1 MNKVAVMTDT
11 ASNMAP
17 EIARKFDIK
26 LIPFHVLMDD
36 KDYLDTEVDMEDL
49 YARLDKKGNLPT
61 TSFASPKEFLQV
73 YQELSQNAETVIH
86 ISVTTGLSGGYDS
99 ALQAKEIAQKELPKT
114 TIEVID
120 SHTGGS
126 GQALIALAAAKAAKQ
141 GKNREEVVQQVNYL
155 IQRINHLTAPDILFY
170 LDKGGRICQAK
181 SWAEAQQV
189 SSFRALLE
197 MGEGTIKP
205 VARVKTKTEILEKM
219 VSIAKERVGNKK
231 IHVAMT
237 HNKALQLAEELRKM
251 LLSQFHCEELH
262 VFEGLPMT
270 VVHTGQ
276 GLIDFGFY
284 GND

>member
-284 GND
+284 GSD

>member
-11 ASNMAP
+11 ASNMSP
-17 EIARKFDIK
+17 EIARKFDIN
-26 LIPFHVLMDD
+26 LIPFHIIMDG
-36 KDYLDTEVDMEDL
+36 KDYLDTEVDIEDL
-49 YARLDKKGNLPT
+49 YARVAKKGNLPT

-86 ISVTTGLSGGYDS
+86 ISVTAGMSGGYDS

-114 TIEVID
+114 TIEVLD
-120 SHTGGS
+120 SHTAGS
-126 GQALIALAAAKAAKQ
+126 GLALIALAAAKAAKQ
-141 GKNREEVVQQVNYL
+141 GKNREEVVQQVNYV
-155 IQRINHLTAPDILFY
+155 IQRITHLTAPDILFY

-197 MGEGTIKP
+197 IAEGTIKP
-205 VARVKTKTEILEKM
+205 AARAKTKTEILEKM
-219 VSIAKERVGNKK
+219 VSIAKERVGNKR

-237 HNKALQLAEELRKM
+237 HNKAPQQAEELRKM
-251 LLSQFHCEELH
+251 LLSQFHCEELY
-262 VFEGLPMT
+262 VFEGLASA

-276 GLIDFGFY
+276 GLLDFSFY
-284 GND
+284 GSD

>member
-11 ASNMAP
+11 ASNMAL

-26 LIPFHVLMDD
+26 LIPFHVIMDG
-36 KDYLDTEVDMEDL
+36 KDYPDTEVDMEDL
-49 YARLDKKGNLPT
+49 YARLDKKEDLPT
-61 TSFASPKEFLQV
+61 TSFASPEEFLQA

-99 ALQAKEIAQKELPKT
+99 ALQAKEIAQKELPET
-114 TIEVID
+114 TIEVVD
-120 SHTGGS
+120 SRTGGS
-126 GQALIALAAAKAAKQ
+126 GLALIALAAAKAAKQ
-141 GKNREEVVQQVNYL
+141 GKNIEEVVQQVNYL
-155 IQRINHLTAPDILFY
+155 IQQTSLLTAPDILFY

-189 SSFRALLE
+189 SSFRTLLE

-219 VSIAKERVGNKK
+219 VNIAKERVGNKR

-237 HNKALQLAEELRKM
+237 HNKAPQQAEELRKM
-251 LLSQFHCEELH
+251 LLSQFHCEELY
-262 VFEGLPMT
+262 VFEGRALA

-284 GND
+284 GSD

>member
-1 MNKVAVMTDT
+1 MRKVAVMTDT
-11 ASNMAP
+11 GSNMAQ
-17 EIARKFDIK
+17 EIARKFGIK
-26 LIPFHVLMDD
+26 LIPFHILMDD

-49 YARLDKKGNLPT
+49 YARVAKKGNLPT

-73 YQELSQNAETVIH
+73 YQELSQNAASIIH
-86 ISVTTGLSGGYDS
+86 ISVTTGMSGGYDA

-120 SHTGGS
+120 SHTAGS
-126 GQALIALAAAKAAKQ
+126 GLAIIALAAANTAKQ
-141 GKNREEVVQQVNYL
+141 GKNIEEVVEQVNYL
-155 IQRINHLTAPDILFY
+155 IQRITHLTAPDTLFY
-170 LDKGGRICQAK
+170 LDEGGRICQAK

-197 MGEGTIKP
+197 IAEGVIKP

-237 HNKALQLAEELRKM
+237 HNKAPQQAEELKKM
-251 LLSQFHCEELH
+251 LLSQFHCEELY

-284 GND
+284 SSG